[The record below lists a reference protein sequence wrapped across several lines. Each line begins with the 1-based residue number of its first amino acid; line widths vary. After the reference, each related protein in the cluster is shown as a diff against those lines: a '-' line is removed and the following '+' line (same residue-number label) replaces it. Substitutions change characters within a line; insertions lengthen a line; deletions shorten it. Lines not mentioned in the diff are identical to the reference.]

1 MKHLVVGVFV
11 MVALFATSSYAQKDK
26 SKRPSP
32 PKLVEGTIDGVGIK
46 VDYSAPS
53 AKGRKI
59 FGGLEKYGS
68 VWRTGANEP
77 TLFEIDR
84 PAKIEGRLLQAG
96 GYDLFSI
103 PGETEWVIIF
113 QKKGSNKWGHFDY
126 KESND
131 VLRVKVKA
139 GKPSEFVETFTFV
152 IENGHVVFKWENV
165 QVGFS
170 VTKG

>member
-1 MKHLVVGVFV
+1 MKHFLLNVLVLL
-11 MVALFATSSYAQKDK
+11 AFAASTVYAQDK

-59 FGGLEKYGS
+59 FGGLEKYGN
-68 VWRTGANEP
+68 VWRTGANEA
-77 TLFEIDR
+77 TVFIIDKV
-84 PAKIEGRLLQAG
+84 AKIEGQSLAAG
-96 GYDLFSI
+96 KYELFSI
-103 PGETEWVIIF
+103 PGESDWTIIF
-113 QKKGSNKWGHFDY
+113 QKFGAKAQWGAYDY

-131 VLRVKVKA
+131 ALRVKVKGA
-139 GKPSEFVETFTFV
+139 KTSAFVETFNFV
-152 IENGHVVFKWENV
+152 IENGQVIFKWENT
-165 QVGFS
+165 QVGFK